1 MSLLDELKYR
11 NIIGTARYVSKVYFQ
26 IKKVRGIP
34 EIQDVIDYILLNRY
48 SRKEF
53 HQSKLFESV
62 IVSLDNSLGKIGL
75 KDITVAIL
83 ITETPYMH
91 TDLRTRMEW
100 DDVMNQVFF
109 KLGFTPELIGSV
121 IDLKFDRALEKI
133 LEFEFFNTLDNKNS
147 GLREQPVRI
156 KEKIDTPKP
165 EPAKVEVTKKPKAK
179 PKKENSII
187 GTLLLIVLLF
197 SALGTIGSL
206 IKKANEPKPVY
217 DWNSKFDSNVEST
230 YSKPIED
237 LNEQEERIPANSPFE
252 WSEEAKSYIKKYR
265 ELHPVSSFEEDD
277 LFIARKIIEAY
288 PELEKLYF
296 P

>member
-26 IKKVRGIP
+26 IKKVRGIA
-34 EIQDVIDYILLNRY
+34 EIQDVIDYIRLNRY

-121 IDLKFDRALEKI
+121 IDLKFDKALEKI
-133 LEFEFFNTLDNKNS
+133 LEFEFFNTLNNKKS

-156 KEKIDTPKP
+156 KEKFDTPKP
-165 EPAKVEVTKKPKAK
+165 EPVKVEVTKKSKEK
-179 PKKENSII
+179 SKKENSIVATI
-187 GTLLLIVLLF
+187 ILIVLIF
-197 SALGTIGSL
+197 SALGTIGDL
-206 IKKANEPKPVY
+206 IKQANEPEPVY
-217 DWNSKFDSNVEST
+217 DWNSQFDDDVESN
-230 YSKPIED
+230 YSKPVED
-237 LNEQEERIPANSPFE
+237 FNEQGERKQASKPFE

-265 ELHPVSSFEEDD
+265 ELHPVSSSGEDD
-277 LFIARKIIEAY
+277 LFVARKIIEGY